1 MTYKPVRG
9 YCVLY
14 PEEIK
19 KLASDGVGRRSA
31 YASAPCWAIYL
42 ALRQRAWNTK
52 NNWWKTFVS
61 YETLAM
67 DIGWKWN
74 LSTKKSIE
82 RALEDL
88 QEMGMILYTRGSKAT
103 ALKDGRANDYSLVF
117 YKHIRKLREGGSK
130 KTPVS
135 PTKDTSVSEKDT
147 SVSETTKI
155 GDMDVAPKNNSFKKQ
170 LNKTSLF
177 TNERQSDLDSLFGRE
192 STPETEEEAF
202 RDFMGDFYREPGT
215 ETIYN
220 NSTSEWTELKSI
232 EAQLSECDWDW
243 SFILRDYD
251 IEDIDSKLV
260 PKLSG
265 FSKVKQLIQGA
276 VSRIRCGASTTS
288 EELSK
293 IKAEPVISALKHR

>member
-19 KLASDGVGRRSA
+19 KLASAGLGKRSV

-42 ALRQRAWNTK
+42 ALRQRAWNTRT
-52 NNWWKTFVS
+52 NWWKTFVS

-67 DIGWKWN
+67 DIGWKWD
-74 LSTKKSIE
+74 LSAKKSIE
-82 RALEDL
+82 RALGDL
-88 QEMGMILYTRGSKAT
+88 QEMGMILYTKGSKAT

-117 YKHIRKLREGGSK
+117 YKHIRELREERSK

-147 SVSETTKI
+147 SVSETAEI
-155 GDMDVAPKNNSFKKQ
+155 GDMGVAPKNKSIKKQ

-192 STPETEEEAF
+192 STPETEDEAF
-202 RDFMGDFYREPGT
+202 RDFMGDLYREPGT
-215 ETIYN
+215 ETNTIYN
-220 NSTSEWTELKSI
+220 NTTSEWIELESI
-232 EAQLSECDWDW
+232 EAQLLECGWDW

-251 IEDIDSKLV
+251 VEDIDNKLL
-260 PKLSG
+260 PKLKSG
-265 FSKVKQLIQGA
+265 WKIKELIQTA
-276 VSRIRCGASTTS
+276 VSKIRWGTSTKS
-288 EELSK
+288 QELSK
-293 IKAEPVISALKHR
+293 ITAGVK